1 MLDGDVTDA
10 VEASSLTHR
19 RDYIDIYSS
28 SWGPDDDGITVDGPG
43 NLTVK
48 ALREGIIY
56 VSTFG
61 SLETV
66 CLICQIY
73 MLTLG
78 TIRICNS
85 SPCPHLHG
93 IGF

>member
-43 NLTVK
+43 NLTIK
-48 ALREGIIY
+48 ALKEGIIY
-56 VSTFG
+56 VSSFG
-61 SLETV
+61 SLEAI
-66 CLICQIY
+66 CLICQIFTL
-73 MLTLG
+73 MLW
-78 TIRICNS
+78 TIHICS
-85 SPCPHLHG
+85 SSICPHLHG